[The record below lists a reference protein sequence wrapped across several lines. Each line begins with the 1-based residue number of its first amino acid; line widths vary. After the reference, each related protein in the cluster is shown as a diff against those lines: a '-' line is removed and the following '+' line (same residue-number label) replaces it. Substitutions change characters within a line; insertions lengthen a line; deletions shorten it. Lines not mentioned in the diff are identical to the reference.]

1 MMIDWAAI
9 IKPLVIVVGVLNFIP
24 LLIWFERKGSAYI
37 QDRRG
42 PNRAS
47 VLGIRLGGMLHN
59 LADVVKLLTKEDIV
73 PTQAHRFFYFLAPIL
88 AMFVASVTIGVIPFA
103 APMTIGERPFT
114 FQIADLNVGILYILA
129 IGSLGVYGVMLAG
142 WSANNNYTLL
152 GGLRAAAQMVSYEI
166 AMGLA
171 LVALLLSAGS
181 VRITDIIEGQHGA
194 LWNWNII
201 QQPIAFVIFLT
212 ALFAETNRNP
222 FDLPEGESELVAGY
236 HTEYSS
242 MKFALF
248 FMAEYAHIVVASC
261 LLTALFAG
269 GWHLPGLDWTALRL
283 NMDSLVRPFL
293 FGFGAVSLVGGALLC
308 RRFLWRRRNAPYGDL
323 RDYET
328 LVFGAPGALVGLAAI
343 IGGFVWPYDFVIN
356 ALTRDIVVAILQI
369 TVFLTKVI
377 FFCWCFIWVRWTLPR
392 FRYDQLMRLGW
403 RVMIPLALANIA
415 VTAAVITL
423 K

>member
-1 MMIDWAAI
+1 MTIDWVAI
-9 IKPLVIVVGVLNFIP
+9 IKTLVVVVAVLNFIP

-47 VLGIRLGGMLHN
+47 ILGIRLGGMLHN

-73 PTQAHRFFYFLAPIL
+73 PTKANRFFYFLAPML
-88 AMFVASVTIGVIPFA
+88 AMFVASVTVGVIPFA
-103 APMTIGERPFT
+103 APITIGERAFT
-114 FQIADLNVGILYILA
+114 FQIADLNVGLLYILA

-142 WSANNNYTLL
+142 WSANSNYTLL
-152 GGLRAAAQMVSYEI
+152 GGLRAAAQMVSYEV

-171 LVALLLSAGS
+171 LVALLVTAGT
-181 VRITDIIEGQHGA
+181 VQITEIINTQQGA
-194 LWNWNII
+194 LWHWNII
-201 QQPIAFVIFLT
+201 CQPVAFLIFLI

-222 FDLPEGESELVAGY
+222 FDLPEGESELVAGF

-248 FMAEYAHIVVASC
+248 FMAEYAHIVVGSC
-261 LLTALFAG
+261 LLAALFAG
-269 GWHLPGLDWTALRL
+269 GWHLPGVDWTTVRL
-283 NMDSLVRPFL
+283 NMDSLIRPLLIGVGAISL
-293 FGFGAVSLVGGALLC
+293 FGGGLLC
-308 RRFLWRRRNAPYGDL
+308 RRFLWRRRHARYGDL

-328 LVFGAPGALVGLAAI
+328 LVFGAPGVLVGVAALVGAA
-343 IGGFVWPYDFVIN
+343 VWPYDIVIP
-356 ALTRDIVVAILQI
+356 AFTRDIMIAIAQI
-369 TVFLTKVI
+369 TIFLTKVI

-403 RVMIPLALANIA
+403 RVMIPLALANIV
-415 VTAAVITL
+415 VTAALVTL
-423 K
+423 